1 MREISRCQN
10 EEKLCGE
17 NTESQLGSGQLTG
30 VSGVN
35 IGLGSGSEILM
46 SPWGQDALGLDVIMC

>member
-10 EEKLCGE
+10 EDKICGE
-17 NTESQLGSGQLTG
+17 NTESQLGSGQLMG
-30 VSGVN
+30 VSGMN